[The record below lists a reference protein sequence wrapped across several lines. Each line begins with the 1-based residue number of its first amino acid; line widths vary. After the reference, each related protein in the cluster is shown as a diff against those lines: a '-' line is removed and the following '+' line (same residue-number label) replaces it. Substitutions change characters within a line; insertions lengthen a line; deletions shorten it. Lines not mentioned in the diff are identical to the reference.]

1 MVFQRAAM
9 REFASNAVAIFV
21 ALFFIM
27 LTVILIRLLSQAAGG
42 RLPADA
48 VLSLIGFTALNH
60 VGTLLSLTLFIS
72 VLTSLTRA
80 YRDSEMVVWFAS
92 GLSLSAWISP
102 VLKFSLPIVA
112 VIALMTGFLSPWAQG
127 RAQEYRK
134 QLEARDDVSSVSP
147 GTFREDS
154 GGRRVFFVES
164 LSESSREVKNVFV
177 SMPLAD
183 RMRIIVATSGSI
195 DLEPNGDRF
204 AVLRD
209 GRRYEG
215 RPGTPEFSVT
225 RFETYAIRI
234 EAKEVGVLEM
244 TPRITPTPKL
254 IALPTPQNQGEL
266 SWRLGLPLAALVL
279 TLIAVPLSFVNPRAG
294 RTLNLLFAVF
304 VFSTYISLLQV
315 MQAWIGQGKI
325 GFAAGIAALH
335 APMALLLFAMFAH
348 RMQLFAR
355 LFRR

>member
-42 RLPADA
+42 RLPPDA

-92 GLSLSAWISP
+92 GLPLSAWVSP

-112 VIALMTGFLSPWAQG
+112 VIALLTGFLSPWAQG

-195 DLEPNGDRF
+195 ELEPNGDRF

-225 RFETYAIRI
+225 SFETYAIRI

-244 TPRITPTPKL
+244 TPRITPTPQL
-254 IALPTPQNQGEL
+254 ITLPTPQNQGEL

-315 MQAWIGQGKI
+315 MQAWIGQSKI
-325 GFAAGIAALH
+325 GLGAGIAALH
-335 APMALLLFAMFAH
+335 LPMALLLLAMFAH
-348 RMQLFAR
+348 RMQVFTR
-355 LFRR
+355 LLRR